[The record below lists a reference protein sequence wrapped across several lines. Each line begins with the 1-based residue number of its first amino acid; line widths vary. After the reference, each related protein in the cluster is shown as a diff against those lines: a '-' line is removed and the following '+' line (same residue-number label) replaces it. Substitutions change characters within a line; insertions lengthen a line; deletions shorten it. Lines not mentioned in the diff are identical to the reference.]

1 MLGTHQELTG
11 RVLQKDNPAAL
22 NDHST
27 HVSGTL
33 IASGVNPAAKGMSF
47 GAQQL
52 LAYDFDNHLTE
63 MYAEAPNLLIS
74 NHSYGTVAGLEF

>member
-1 MLGTHQELTG
+1 MRSTHQELNG
-11 RVLQKDNPAAL
+11 RILQKDHPAAL

-52 LAYDFDNHLTE
+52 VAYDFDGHITE
-63 MYAEAPNLLIS
+63 MYSEAANLQLCQSVDI
-74 NHSYGTVAGLEF
+74 